1 MNELIVTDSISLA
14 LFFSSA
20 LCHREIEYYFLMRE
34 KERERVKRPISP
46 RDNER
51 DDAVNSWRQV

>member
-1 MNELIVTDSISLA
+1 MNELIVTDSISSSLLLLRSLPSRNRI
-14 LFFSSA
+14 LF
-20 LCHREIEYYFLMRE
+20 LNER
-34 KERERVKRPISP
+34 ERERVKRPISP

>member
-1 MNELIVTDSISLA
+1 MNELIVTDSISSSLLLLLRSLPSRNRI
-14 LFFSSA
+14 LF
-20 LCHREIEYYFLMRE
+20 LNER
-34 KERERVKRPISP
+34 ERERVKRPISP